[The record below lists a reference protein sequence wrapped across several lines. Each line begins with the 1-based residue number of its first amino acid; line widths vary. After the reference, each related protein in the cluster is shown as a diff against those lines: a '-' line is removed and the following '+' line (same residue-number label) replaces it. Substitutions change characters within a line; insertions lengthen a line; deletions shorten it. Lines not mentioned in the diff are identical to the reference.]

1 MLGSAMRRAW
11 LPWRNRLIAL
21 VPGVH
26 RLAARLDFSIRHLP
40 KLSSAGWSAPLP
52 PLLKRSFLRGIA
64 RDEHARVF
72 VETGTYLGD
81 TTWWFRNDFERLYT
95 IEVDPFLND
104 QAKARFASMHH
115 IEALLGDSS
124 SVLVDVVPRIESKAM
139 YWLDG
144 HYSAGI
150 TGTGESHCPIMAE
163 LAAIY
168 GHARAPFVIVIDDAR
183 CFGDDPAY
191 PSVAAVRDRI
201 ASLSQGR
208 DAVTIENDM
217 IIVRQPFGA

>member
-1 MLGSAMRRAW
+1 MTGSSLRRAW
-11 LPWRNRLIAL
+11 LPLRNRLISLFPAL
-21 VPGVH
+21 H
-26 RLAARLDFSIRHLP
+26 RAVSRLDFYSRHLP
-40 KLSSAGWSAPLP
+40 KLAADGWSAPLP
-52 PLLKRSFLRGIA
+52 PLLKRAFLRGIA
-64 RDEHARVF
+64 RSEQVRVF

-95 IEVDPFLND
+95 VEVDPFLHN
-104 QAKARFASMHH
+104 QAKARFVGMRH
-115 IEALLGDSS
+115 IQALLGDSS
-124 SVLVDVVPRIESKAM
+124 NVLVEVLPKIESKAM

-150 TGTGESHCPIMAE
+150 TGTGKSHCPIMDE
-163 LAAIY
+163 LSAIY

-191 PSVAAVRDRI
+191 PTVAAVRDRI
-201 ASLSQGR
+201 GSLSHGR

-217 IIVRQPFGA
+217 ILVRQPNDR

>member
-1 MLGSAMRRAW
+1 MIGSTIRRVW

-21 VPGVH
+21 FPGLH
-26 RLAARLDFSIRHLP
+26 RLASRFAFSIRHLP
-40 KLSSAGWSAPLP
+40 RLASSGWSAPLP

-64 RDEHARVF
+64 RDEKAVVF

-81 TTWWFRNDFERLYT
+81 TTWWFRDDFERLYT

-104 QAKARFASMHH
+104 QAKSRFARMQH
-115 IEALLGDSS
+115 IEALSGDSS
-124 SVLVDVVPRIESKAM
+124 SVLASVVPSITSKAL

-150 TGTGESHCPIMAE
+150 TGSGESYCPIMAE

-168 GHARAPFVIVIDDAR
+168 GYARAAFVIVIDDAR
-183 CFGDDPAY
+183 CFGSDPAY
-191 PSVAAVRDRI
+191 PTVSAVRERI
-201 ASLSQGR
+201 KSLSEGR
-208 DAVTIENDM
+208 DGVTIENDM
-217 IIVRQPFGA
+217 IIVRQPLIV

>member
-1 MLGSAMRRAW
+1 MVGSRMRRAW
-11 LPWRNRLIAL
+11 LPWRNRLIKLFPRQHRFAS
-21 VPGVH
+21 
-26 RLAARLDFSIRHLP
+26 RLAFSIRHLP
-40 KLSSAGWSAPLP
+40 RLASVGWSAPLP
-52 PLLKRSFLRGIA
+52 PLLKRSFLRDIA
-64 RDEHARVF
+64 RDKKARVF

-104 QAKARFASMHH
+104 QAKSRYARMHH

-124 SVLVDVVPRIESKAM
+124 NVLVGVVPSIESKAL

-150 TGTGESHCPIMAE
+150 TGSGESHCPVMAE

-168 GHARAPFVIVIDDAR
+168 GCARAPFVIVIDDAR
-183 CFGDDPAY
+183 CFGTDPAY
-191 PSVAAVRDRI
+191 PAVSAVRECI
-201 ASLSQGR
+201 ASHSEGR

-217 IIVRQPFGA
+217 IIVRQPFEA

>member
-21 VPGVH
+21 VPGLH
-26 RLAARLDFSIRHLP
+26 RLAARLDFSTRHLP

-64 RDEHARVF
+64 RDEHVRVF

-95 IEVDPFLND
+95 IEVDPFLSD

-124 SVLVDVVPRIESKAM
+124 GVLVDVVPRIESKAM

-150 TGTGESHCPIMAE
+150 TGAGESHCPIMAE

-201 ASLSQGR
+201 ASLSEGR

-217 IIVRQPFGA
+217 IIVRQPTGA

>member
-1 MLGSAMRRAW
+1 MIGSTMRRAW

-21 VPGVH
+21 FPGLHRFVS
-26 RLAARLDFSIRHLP
+26 RLAFSIRHLP
-40 KLSSAGWSAPLP
+40 RLASVGWSAPLP

-64 RDEHARVF
+64 RAEKAKVF

-104 QAKARFASMHH
+104 QAKNRFARMHH
-115 IEALLGDSS
+115 IEALRGDSS
-124 SVLVDVVPRIESKAM
+124 SGLVNVVPSIESKAL

-150 TGTGESHCPIMAE
+150 TGSGESHCPIMSE
-163 LAAIY
+163 LAVIY
-168 GHARAPFVIVIDDAR
+168 GFARAPFVLVIDDAR
-183 CFGDDPAY
+183 CFGTDPAY
-191 PSVAAVRDRI
+191 PTVSAVRECI
-201 ASLSQGR
+201 ASLSEGR
-208 DAVTIENDM
+208 HAVTIENDM
-217 IIVRQPFGA
+217 IIVRQPLIA

>member
-1 MLGSAMRRAW
+1 MIGSAMRRAW

-21 VPGVH
+21 VPGAH
-26 RLAARLDFSIRHLP
+26 RLATRLDFSLRYLP
-40 KLSSAGWSAPLP
+40 RLSSAGWSAPLP

-64 RDEHARVF
+64 REQKARVF

-95 IEVDPFLND
+95 VEVDPFLNE
-104 QAKARFASMHH
+104 QAKARFAGMHH
-115 IEALLGDSS
+115 IEPLLGDSS
-124 SVLVDVVPRIESKAM
+124 SVLGSIVPRIDSKAM

-150 TGTGESHCPIMAE
+150 TGSGESHCPIMAE
-163 LAAIY
+163 LVVIY

-191 PSVAAVRDRI
+191 PTVAAVRDRI
-201 ASLSQGR
+201 ASLSNDR
-208 DAVTIENDM
+208 DVVTVENDM
-217 IIVRQPFGA
+217 IIVRQPTDA